1 MFFDIEKGLI
11 VLEGSIGPWLR
22 YTLYW
27 APFYCNLYLTRQPH
41 SYTTTDIKT
50 NIEEEGVVG
59 SVWARGPTPDLS
71 QRVAQGHRP
80 ENQPNV
86 HLKTNNVKL
95 LSTLKHLQSDIHF
108 SKLFP
113 IALKASNETN
123 LQEDSGSFVTDTR
136 QGEQHTSLFLLQC
149 IL

>member
-1 MFFDIEKGLI
+1 M
-11 VLEGSIGPWLR
+11 SP
-22 YTLYW
+22 
-27 APFYCNLYLTRQPH
+27 
-41 SYTTTDIKT
+41 
-50 NIEEEGVVG
+50 
-59 SVWARGPTPDLS
+59 GPTPDLS
-71 QRVAQGHRP
+71 QRVAQGHRL